1 MTKSGVGIIH
11 DIICRTLFNILKF
24 NVNMHNNFPQVAQRF
39 FNPETLIPFLIGSI
53 FLSVLGNTATDILK
67 AIVGDTTPDTV
78 KIAIGS
84 VLIFIFCVW
93 LLGKSLTANL
103 PPIDLGKS
111 SPRKHKGLILL
122 VSREEPC
129 SKAIE
134 HHLPELKYCWL
145 ICSSQTINVAKKLQQ
160 DFPKLIIPEP
170 LVITDVYDPVEFS
183 HMVMD
188 IYDRLPSRWTKDDII
203 ADFTGM
209 TAQGSVG
216 MTIASLLMRQSNLQ
230 YTPAESRDG
239 KPTGNSLNPIEITL
253 TGRRLAR
260 SRKLKEIKY

>member
-1 MTKSGVGIIH
+1 M
-11 DIICRTLFNILKF
+11 LFNILKF
-24 NVNMHNNFPQVAQRF
+24 KLNMQNSFFQAAKRF

-53 FLSVLGNTATDILK
+53 VLSLIGNAISDILK
-67 AIVGDTTPDTV
+67 AIIGDTLQDAV

-93 LLGKSLTANL
+93 LVAKSLTTNL
-103 PPIDLGKS
+103 APIDLGKS

-129 SKAIE
+129 RKAIE

-145 ICSSQTINVAKKLQQ
+145 ICSSQTVNVAKKLQQ

-170 LVITDVYDPVEFS
+170 LLITDVYDPVEFS
-183 HMVMD
+183 QVVMSV
-188 IYDRLPSRWTKDDII
+188 YDNLPSHWTKDNVI

-216 MTIASLLMRQSNLQ
+216 MTIASLLMRQSRLQ

-239 KPTGNSLNPIEITL
+239 KPTGNSLNPIEIAL
-253 TGRRLAR
+253 TEKRLAR
-260 SRKLKEIKY
+260 SKKLREVY